1 MPVKFSWTENVI
13 HKTTT
18 GASAV
23 QCVDSVIE
31 NRTFWS
37 FVSVYQNNSTM
48 RLLLQNRLHNRQN
61 RSNSASSY
69 KSTIIFLSI
78 EICLKSETTFRSSYF
93 DNVANCQLFVSKN

>member
-1 MPVKFSWTENVI
+1 MSVNFSLTENVI

-18 GASAV
+18 GV
-23 QCVDSVIE
+23 FVVKFVDFVIE

-37 FVSVYQNNSTM
+37 FVSVYQNKSTL

>member
-1 MPVKFSWTENVI
+1 MSVNFSLTENVI

-18 GASAV
+18 GV
-23 QCVDSVIE
+23 FVVKFVDFVIE

-37 FVSVYQNNSTM
+37 FVSVYQNKSTL

-61 RSNSASSY
+61 RSNSASCHKSY
-69 KSTIIFLSI
+69 IVFLSF
-78 EICLKSETTFRSSYF
+78 KVRFTSKTTFRSSYF